1 MIYELCKGREIVMD
15 EFGKKIKEALNEAVN
30 GFEVSDDVK
39 KRIEENIKN
48 AENDMPLG
56 KTVK

>member
-1 MIYELCKGREIVMD
+1 MNYVREKEIVMD
-15 EFGKKIKEALNEAVN
+15 EFDEKIKETLNEAAN

-39 KRIEENIKN
+39 KRIEENIKK

-56 KTVK
+56 KAVK